1 MQTMPGLIY
10 IVSAPSG
17 AGKTSLVKAVL
28 QQDSSLE
35 VSISHTTR
43 MRRSDEQ
50 HGRDYFFVDEAYF
63 HEMITKGEF
72 VEHAKVFDHHYGTSV
87 TSIEAIIGRGHHIVL
102 DIDWQGAQQVRKQFP
117 DNTISIFL
125 LPPSINTL
133 RQRLE
138 KRGQD
143 DEVVI
148 ALRMAQAKS
157 EMQHYQEAD
166 YVIVNDDF
174 DQALA
179 DLLAIIQVGRLRTAC
194 QAYQHARLI
203 KQLFEGL

>member
-1 MQTMPGLIY
+1 MQTIPGSIY

-17 AGKTSLVKAVL
+17 AGKTSLVQAVL
-28 QQDSSLE
+28 QQDPNLE

-43 MRRSDEQ
+43 ARRPNEQ
-50 HGRDYFFVDEAYF
+50 HGRDYFFVDQVCFRNMVADEAF
-63 HEMITKGEF
+63 I
-72 VEHAKVFDHHYGTSV
+72 EHAKVFDHCYGTSV
-87 TSIEAIIGRGHHIVL
+87 ASIEAIIEHGHHIVL
-102 DIDWQGAQQVRKQFP
+102 DIDWQGAQQVREQFP
-117 DNTISIFL
+117 HNAISIFL
-125 LPPSINTL
+125 LPPSIDTL

-143 DEVVI
+143 DEIVI
-148 ALRMAQAKS
+148 SSRMARAKS

-174 DQALA
+174 DKALV

-194 QAYQHARLI
+194 QVHQHTQLI
-203 KQLFEGL
+203 KLLLQEL